1 MLTLQVIRREVQGDV
16 VLLTL
21 AHSEG
26 IALPAFRAGA
36 HIDLHLSAELVRP
49 YSFAAIRRTGSTI
62 NWAS

>member
-26 IALPAFRAGA
+26 IALPAFRAGR
-36 HIDLHLSAELVRP
+36 ISTCISAPDWCARTP
-49 YSFAAIRRTGSTI
+49 FAAIRRTGSTI
-62 NWAS
+62 SWAS